1 MKRILFLAIILYAS
15 VYSQEPDS
23 AEYLQSLI
31 EEHLDAGDGE
41 EDSYFN
47 EYIEELLENPINI
60 NSAGTAEFSQLPFI
74 SSLDIQKIIDHRNR
88 YGPFFSKQELYIIK
102 DIPEDR
108 VRDILP
114 FVTVSEVIKKTVIEE
129 LFIPMKI
136 SIRSRAKKSNLDEK
150 EKYSW
155 GNFNRMKIDMNNK
168 ITAGLLTEKDEGEK
182 QLNDLTTA
190 YVKISD
196 FYFIDN
202 LIIGDYKIESGQGL
216 LLWSGYG
223 MPKNAE
229 VINSVCKKSRG
240 ITPNSGSSEMSFFR
254 GIAYE
259 HSYKNFILRG
269 FYSRRHRDAA
279 TDQQGI
285 IRLLKDGYHRTG
297 LELNRKNSVY
307 EKMTGGSLAYSSE
320 LFEAAL
326 TGLAAGFSKNYS
338 NSSNKLGGLSLST
351 KFILDD
357 FLFYGEAARM
367 ENSHAVIAGFNI
379 NPVENIKF
387 TTVFR
392 KYKPDYINLY
402 GFGFGERNGATNNEM
417 GIYSGILI
425 KTTAG
430 VFSLYL
436 DHYSF
441 ETTSNNVHNT
451 LYGYDVLFHARFSFN
466 KKTSLSIRY
475 KLENKDDPV
484 PSCDRYI
491 IGKRIKQSIRGEVSY
506 NLHSFS
512 LRSRGEYAACSI
524 EAPYEEGYMLM
535 NEIKFKLFREA
546 GIILRAAFYS
556 TDSFNSAIYTYETG
570 IPGVMENK
578 VLSGNGFRIYTIIKI
593 APENFPVLYLKYSDT
608 IKQSMN
614 TSSVMIQMEMKY

>member
-1 MKRILFLAIILYAS
+1 MKRILFIIFFLYAS
-15 VYSQEPDS
+15 VYSQETDS
-23 AEYLQSLI
+23 VEYLQSLL
-31 EEHLDAGDGE
+31 EEHLYAAESE
-41 EDSYFN
+41 EDSYLI
-47 EYIEELLENPINI
+47 EYIDELLENPINI
-60 NSAGTAEFSQLPFI
+60 NNAGTVELSQLPFI
-74 SSLDIQKIIDHRNR
+74 SSPDIQKIIDHRNR

-108 VRDILP
+108 IRDILP
-114 FVTVSEVIKKTVIEE
+114 FVTVSEIIKKTVSEE
-129 LFIPMKI
+129 LFVPMKI
-136 SIRSRAKKSNLDEK
+136 SIRSRAKKSNLYEK
-150 EKYSW
+150 EEYSW
-155 GNFNRMKIDMNNK
+155 GNFNRMKIDMNKK

-190 YVKISD
+190 YVKIND
-196 FYFIDN
+196 FYFIHN
-202 LIIGDYKIESGQGL
+202 LIIGDYKIETGQGL

-229 VINSVCKKSRG
+229 VINSVYKKSRG

-259 HSYKNFILRG
+259 HSYNNFILRG
-269 FYSRRHRDAA
+269 FYSGRHRDAA
-279 TDQQGI
+279 TDQHRI

-297 LELNRKNSVY
+297 LELSRKNSIY
-307 EKMTGGSLAYSSE
+307 EKMTGGSFTYSSE

-326 TGLAAGFSKNYS
+326 TGIASSFSKNYL
-338 NSSNKLGGLSLST
+338 NGSNKFGGFSLST
-351 KFILDD
+351 KFVLDD

-392 KYKPDYINLY
+392 KYEPDYINLY
-402 GFGFGERNGATNNEM
+402 GFGFGERNGATNNEK
-417 GIYSGILI
+417 GIYSGISMQT
-425 KTTAG
+425 KAV
-430 VFSLYL
+430 VFNLYL

-441 ETTSNNVHNT
+441 ETTANNVHNT
-451 LYGYDVLFHARFSFN
+451 LYGYDILFHARVAIN

-475 KLENKDDPV
+475 KLENKDDPI
-484 PSCDRYI
+484 PSYDSYK
-491 IGKRIKQSIRGEVSY
+491 IGKKIKQSIRGEVSY

-512 LRSRGEYAACSI
+512 LRSRGEYAACSR

-556 TDSFNSAIYTYETG
+556 TDSFSSAIYTYETG

-593 APENFPVLYLKYSDT
+593 SPENFPVLYLKYSDT

-614 TSSVMIQMEMKY
+614 TSSIMIQMEMNY